1 MSCSLAFT
9 RGINEPTFVVM
20 QFDHE
25 KEVELR
31 HDGSPR
37 EESTELAL
45 MKG

>member
-1 MSCSLAFT
+1 M
-9 RGINEPTFVVM
+9 VM

-31 HDGSPR
+31 HNGSSR